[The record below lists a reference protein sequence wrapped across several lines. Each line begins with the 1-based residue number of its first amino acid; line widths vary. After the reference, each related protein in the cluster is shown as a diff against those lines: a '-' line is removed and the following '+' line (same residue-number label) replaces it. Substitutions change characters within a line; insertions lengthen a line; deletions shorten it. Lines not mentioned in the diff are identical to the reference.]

1 MHRLTDLLT
10 AYSTLTTD
18 PWTSMTLTW
27 ETSYAI
33 AIELRRRHPD
43 VEIQNVSLQQIYAWT
58 LELEDFEDDPALCND
73 EILSSIYQEWFEEL
87 IDD

>member
-1 MHRLTDLLT
+1 MMLN
-10 AYSTLTTD
+10 
-18 PWTSMTLTW
+18 W

-33 AIELRRRHPD
+33 AIELKRRHSD
-43 VEIQNVSLQQIYAWT
+43 VNIEDVSLQQIYAWT

-87 IDD
+87 MND